1 MASNLTSSCLPA
13 SVSCSV
19 AAASQPPRADGAG
32 EVQRALDAW
41 ARSHGGLSAAA
52 WRLEESGPV
61 PVAQYREETPRIP
74 ASNEKLVTSAAAL
87 ISLGPDFRFRTR
99 LFRDVRTTRTG
110 RVLRGP
116 VYVKGYGDPT
126 LATRPFARSF
136 QSDLGGN
143 FARLFL
149 PLRRDGVRAVRGPI
163 VADESFFDSRRDGPR
178 WRAGF
183 SIYSRPLSAL
193 SLNRNNLGGPP
204 RPAAVRARSALRGIG
219 IRQTGGVRVGTT
231 PRSAT
236 EIASIASPPL
246 HAILGLANPASDN
259 YQAEM
264 LMKAVGAYGAGVG
277 TTVAGARR
285 STALLR
291 ERGILN
297 LNDRIVDGSGL
308 SHANRLSAASLTRLM
323 AAADRDPE
331 WGRALIR
338 SLPQGG
344 EGTLRRRFLGSARH
358 RVRAKTGTL
367 SGVTSLAGRV
377 VSRRGQRY
385 AFAVLVESPNT
396 TGGRALQDRVVKL
409 LAAGAEDRIPV
420 TTTLRPG

>member
-1 MASNLTSSCLPA
+1 M
-13 SVSCSV
+13 
-19 AAASQPPRADGAG
+19 
-32 EVQRALDAW
+32 
-41 ARSHGGLSAAA
+41 
-52 WRLEESGPV
+52 
-61 PVAQYREETPRIP
+61 
-74 ASNEKLVTSAAAL
+74 
-87 ISLGPDFRFRTR
+87 
-99 LFRDVRTTRTG
+99 
-110 RVLRGP
+110 LRGP
-116 VYVKGYGDPT
+116 IYIKGYGDPT

-136 QSDLGGN
+136 QSGLGGN

-149 PLRRDGVRAVRGPI
+149 PLRRDGIRAVKGPL
-163 VADESFFDSRRDGPR
+163 VADESFFDARRTGPR
-178 WRAGF
+178 WRSGF

-193 SLNRNNLGGPP
+193 SLNRNNIGAPP
-204 RPAAVRARSALRGIG
+204 SAAATRARAALRGIG
-219 IRQTGGVRVGTT
+219 IRQTGGVRVGRT

-236 EIASIASPPL
+236 EVASITSPPL
-246 HAILGLANPASDN
+246 HAILGLTNPASDN

-285 STALLR
+285 ATVLLR

-308 SHANRLSAASLTRLM
+308 SHSNRLSAASLTRLI

-331 WGRALIR
+331 WGRALVR

-344 EGTLRRRFLGSARH
+344 EGTLRRRFRGPERK

-385 AFAVLVESPNT
+385 AFAVLVESANT
-396 TGGRALQDRVVKL
+396 KGGRALQDRIVKL
-409 LAAGAEDRIPV
+409 LAAGTEDRIPV
-420 TTTLRPG
+420 TTTLDAR